1 MGHVAALLIIWMQ
14 ISTGFLDIMQSSS
27 SRRCSACL
35 ECGEYLR
42 HIRARTGELVRTFV
56 DEAGIADRF
65 PGFQS
70 GAAGPGL
77 LALCKRSRCL
87 LELYKKHELAQ
98 SKERVARRAKQ
109 TPRHSRKWSAAPEP
123 VTHDKRRRFDRYC
136 TSPEAV
142 DALRYAVAITVCVL
156 DMCGGPQDAVALG
169 FGSTCEVVTNDV
181 RSR

>member
-1 MGHVAALLIIWMQ
+1 MQ

-35 ECGEYLR
+35 ECGERRLQAHQGYC
-42 HIRARTGELVRTFV
+42 RTGELVRTFV
-56 DEAGIADRF
+56 DEAGIAIRF
-65 PGFQS
+65 PGSQS

-77 LALCKRSRCL
+77 LALCKRSGCL
-87 LELYKKHELAQ
+87 LELYIRHELAQ

-142 DALRYAVAITVCVL
+142 AALRYAVAMGCVL
-156 DMCGGPQDAVALG
+156 DMWRTSRRG
-169 FGSTCEVVTNDV
+169 
-181 RSR
+181 RSGVWEHV